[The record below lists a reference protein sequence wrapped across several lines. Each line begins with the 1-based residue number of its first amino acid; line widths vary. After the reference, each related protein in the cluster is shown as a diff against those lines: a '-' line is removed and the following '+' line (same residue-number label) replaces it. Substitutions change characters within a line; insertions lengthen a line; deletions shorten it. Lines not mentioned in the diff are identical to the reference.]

1 MGQYRKPTDSE
12 CEEVLGR
19 FGKDINNPGDL
30 RKVTGQ
36 KAAIFE
42 KLDAGVF
49 STIVEDVQALFMMVK
64 DYANGTYRE
73 VPWNTIVAA
82 GAGLL
87 YLVCPID
94 LIPDFIPLIGL
105 VDDLA
110 VLTFV
115 LKSVHTDLQKYIQWK
130 ARHA

>member
-19 FGKDINNPGDL
+19 FGKDINGPGDL
-30 RKVTGQ
+30 GKVTGQ

-49 STIVEDVQALFMMVK
+49 STIVEDVTALFSLVK

-94 LIPDFIPLIGL
+94 LIPDFIPVIGL

-115 LKSVHTDLQKYIQWK
+115 LKSVHTDLQDYLQWK

>member
-1 MGQYRKPTDSE
+1 MGQYRKPSDSE
-12 CEEVLGR
+12 CRTIVDK

-36 KAAIFE
+36 QRSIFE
-42 KLDAGVF
+42 KLNSGVF
-49 STIVEDVQALFMMVK
+49 STIVEDVQALFLMVK

-73 VPWNTIVAA
+73 VPWSTIVAA

-94 LIPDFIPLIGL
+94 LIPDFIPVIGL

-115 LKSVHTDLQKYIQWK
+115 LKSVHTDLQDYLQWK